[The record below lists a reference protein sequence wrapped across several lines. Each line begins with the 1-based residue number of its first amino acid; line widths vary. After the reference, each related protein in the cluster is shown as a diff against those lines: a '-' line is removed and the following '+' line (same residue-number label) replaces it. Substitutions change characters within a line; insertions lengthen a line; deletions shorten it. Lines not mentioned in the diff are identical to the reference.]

1 MDIFR
6 ILEEGKILNGIES
19 KIFIGL
25 IGDPKDSKKIR
36 KAGNFRDPSSEDFY
50 YVWVTYHNS
59 YSSLYSPTEEE
70 IYHSYYYLHFKDGE
84 WKLRVACYFLSED
97 PEDIFEFSLSKL
109 PYSASLMLMDIYT
122 ENNKL
127 EKDLIFRLDDD
138 GSFRGR
144 KYTLKILS
152 FLRSCHNFESF
163 RKGIKNVNG
172 LDFGLKHDF
181 KAFTVKFMTAPAFP
195 SELLEPSNW
204 RQMKPTHIVQAV
216 CNTCRKVFLACK
228 AQIFERFGPRHWDV
242 DWQLVIHVIIN
253 IYELHQKDC
262 PSSHSVKNLELPHH
276 SGETAFYA
284 IYKKHLAIVNKDN
297 SDESKI
303 QYQAARRVYGFAC
316 LDNGIDLQLTEV
328 LDYNIFNSE

>member
-6 ILEEGKILNGIES
+6 ILEEGRPLNKVES
-19 KIFIGL
+19 EIFLSLLGNV
-25 IGDPKDSKKIR
+25 KDAKKIR
-36 KAGNFRDPSSEDFY
+36 RTEGTDFY
-50 YVWVTYHNS
+50 YVWVNYHKDHSNLC
-59 YSSLYSPTEEE
+59 SSSDTE
-70 IYHSYYYLHFKDGE
+70 IYHSYYYFHFRHGE
-84 WKLRVACYFLSED
+84 WKLRIACYFLSED

-127 EKDLIFRLDDD
+127 EKDLIFKLDDED
-138 GSFRGR
+138 SFRDR
-144 KYTLKILS
+144 KYTHKILS

-204 RQMKPTHIVQAV
+204 RQMKPTHIIQAV

-242 DWQLVIHVIIN
+242 DWQLVIRVIID
-253 IYELHQKDC
+253 IYELHQEDC

-284 IYKKHLAIVNKDN
+284 IYKKHLAVINESNENKT
-297 SDESKI
+297 DENKNH
-303 QYQAARRVYGFAC
+303 YQSARRVYGFCC
-316 LDNGIDLQLTEV
+316 LDNGINIQLTEV
-328 LDYNIFNSE
+328 LDYEICNFE